1 MAFIEVRHEE
11 TPDPALAEAG
21 SLQELRDVV
30 RGEIVT
36 PGDSGFDEAS
46 RIWNGAHDG
55 HRPAPWSSAVPA
67 LPTCAP
73 RSDSRV
79 ATSWRSPSA
88 AAATASPAS
97 RPSTAG
103 S

>member
-11 TPDPALAEAG
+11 TPGPALAEA

-36 PGDSGFDEAS
+36 PGDDGYEEAS

-55 HRPAPWSSAVPA
+55 HRPALVVRCTGVADVCAAVGFA
-67 LPTCAP
+67 
-73 RSDSRV
+73 RG
-79 ATSWRSPSA
+79 TSWRSPSA